1 MHPFASRKRLNYHGS
16 ALLAKG
22 TPFASGGKRPFVR
35 SGFALGLMGRHSDA
49 QEKSTLLPVSQ
60 PVADKVVAE
69 LLRMEEDC
77 THSGKA
83 HFNAADRWTW
93 WNYAFGI
100 PSVALSAAAG
110 AAFFQDYA
118 VIAGAMSSAVT
129 VLTALMTFLK
139 PSEKAADHKSSG
151 DQYLSLRNDARVF
164 REIELT
170 QVGDDAAA
178 IAGMNGFTTRR
189 NELNQASPA
198 FAKRD
203 FRRAKKGIDRGEAL
217 HAVDKGKN

>member
-1 MHPFASRKRLNYHGS
+1 MPIPDDTK
-16 ALLAKG
+16 
-22 TPFASGGKRPFVR
+22 
-35 SGFALGLMGRHSDA
+35 
-49 QEKSTLLPVSQ
+49 EKIR
-60 PVADKVVAE
+60 AE

-83 HFNAADRWTW
+83 HFNASVRWTR

-100 PSVALSAAAG
+100 PSVILSAAAG
-110 AAFFQDYA
+110 AAFFKDYA
-118 VIAGAMSSAVT
+118 TIAGMMSSAVT

-139 PSEKAADHKSSG
+139 PSERSSGHKSSG

-170 QVGDDAAA
+170 HVADEAAA

-189 NELNQASPA
+189 NELNQASPQ
-198 FAKRD
+198 FSNGD
-203 FRRAKKGIDRGEAL
+203 YERARKGIDAGEAL
-217 HAVDKGKN
+217 HAVDKVVS

>member
-1 MHPFASRKRLNYHGS
+1 M
-16 ALLAKG
+16 
-22 TPFASGGKRPFVR
+22 
-35 SGFALGLMGRHSDA
+35 
-49 QEKSTLLPVSQ
+49 SQ
-60 PVADKVVAE
+60 PITEKVIAE
-69 LLRMEEDC
+69 LQRMEEDC

-83 HFNAADRWTW
+83 HFNAADRWTR

-100 PSVALSAAAG
+100 PSVGLSAAAG

-139 PSEKAADHKSSG
+139 PSEKAAGHKSSG

-170 QVGDDAAA
+170 QVSDDASA

-198 FAKRD
+198 FSNRD
-203 FRRAKKGIDRGEAL
+203 FKKAKKGIDRGEAL
-217 HAVDKGKN
+217 HSIDKVKN

>member
-1 MHPFASRKRLNYHGS
+1 MCKSWRSSFCRPGFRSTVEGLSRAERKS
-16 ALLAKG
+16 A
-22 TPFASGGKRPFVR
+22 P
-35 SGFALGLMGRHSDA
+35 
-49 QEKSTLLPVSQ
+49 LPVSQ
-60 PVADKVVAE
+60 AIADKVVAE
-69 LLRMEEDC
+69 LKRMEEDC

-83 HFNAADRWTW
+83 HFNAAARWTR
-93 WNYAFGI
+93 WNYGFGI
-100 PSVALSAAAG
+100 PSVGLSAAAG

-139 PSEKAADHKSSG
+139 PSEKAADHKNSG

-170 QVGDDAAA
+170 QVGDDASA

-198 FAKRD
+198 FSNGD
-203 FRRAKKGIDRGEAL
+203 FKKAKKGIDRGEAL
-217 HAVDKGKN
+217 HAVDKVKT

>member
-1 MHPFASRKRLNYHGS
+1 MPVTPAI
-16 ALLAKG
+16 AAKI
-22 TPFASGGKRPFVR
+22 T
-35 SGFALGLMGRHSDA
+35 D
-49 QEKSTLLPVSQ
+49 
-60 PVADKVVAE
+60 E
-69 LLRMEEDC
+69 LQRMEEDC

-83 HFNAADRWTW
+83 HFNASDRWTW

-118 VIAGAMSSAVT
+118 VIAGVMSSAVT

-139 PSEKAADHKSSG
+139 PSEKAANHKISG

-170 QVGDDAAA
+170 QVADDASA

-189 NELNQASPA
+189 NELNQASPQFA
-198 FAKRD
+198 FRD
-203 FRRAKKGIDRGEAL
+203 FKKAKKGIDRGEAL
-217 HAVDKGKN
+217 HAVDKAKP